1 MFYNGLTS
9 EQHNEARR
17 EVYNRRLAN
26 NPNDS
31 YALYMLGLLE
41 DNKAKSEQLYIRAA
55 QLGSIEAMSGLGSK
69 YSEYSNSEPFCN
81 GFGHGEE
88 KSRYWYKQA
97 ADTGDPK
104 CLVDYAIFC
113 LGGVEQR
120 DEKISYLKRAAE
132 SGYWKGMYEL
142 AQCYNSPIIG
152 ERTKDKVEYAKYWYL
167 SAIELCNNPS
177 DTYTFSLLASSLGHI
192 YGDKFLSKQ
201 VPPNTDFEDACE
213 AVKWFVYAY
222 VFDYPC
228 KDDITR
234 ILDYC
239 GINFTDED
247 FQALRDQAVRKFY
260 SQ

>member
-1 MFYNGLTS
+1 
-9 EQHNEARR
+9 
-17 EVYNRRLAN
+17 
-26 NPNDS
+26 
-31 YALYMLGLLE
+31 
-41 DNKAKSEQLYIRAA
+41 
-55 QLGSIEAMSGLGSK
+55 MS
-69 YSEYSNSEPFCN
+69 
-81 GFGHGEE
+81 
-88 KSRYWYKQA
+88 A
-97 ADTGDPK
+97 T
-104 CLVDYAIFC
+104 
-113 LGGVEQR
+113 
-120 DEKISYLKRAAE
+120 
-132 SGYWKGMYEL
+132 
-142 AQCYNSPIIG
+142 
-152 ERTKDKVEYAKYWYL
+152 
-167 SAIELCNNPS
+167 ELCNNPS